1 MRFHA
6 KVCQISC
13 NCHGLQSLKHLEIPN
28 GISVMNKN
36 TDFMTVYV
44 CSINQQ
50 ESSLSAAPLST
61 DDRVSHNLR
70 DFIGMNGKVVNF
82 VIVIKMNTWLVWK
95 KIMVKFYWN
104 PVVFSFMMK
113 KADCKT
119 PYQTGLSVEV
129 PMASSLV
136 FIQPLQANT
145 LQTTKGYQ
153 R

>member
-1 MRFHA
+1 MTFRA

-13 NCHGLQSLKHLEIPN
+13 NSHGLQLLKHLEIPN

-61 DDRVSHNLR
+61 DDRVSHNSR

-82 VIVIKMNTWLVWK
+82 VIVIKMNTW
-95 KIMVKFYWN
+95 FN
-104 PVVFSFMMK
+104 SMK
-113 KADCKT
+113 KNH
-119 PYQTGLSVEV
+119 G
-129 PMASSLV
+129 
-136 FIQPLQANT
+136 
-145 LQTTKGYQ
+145 
-153 R
+153 